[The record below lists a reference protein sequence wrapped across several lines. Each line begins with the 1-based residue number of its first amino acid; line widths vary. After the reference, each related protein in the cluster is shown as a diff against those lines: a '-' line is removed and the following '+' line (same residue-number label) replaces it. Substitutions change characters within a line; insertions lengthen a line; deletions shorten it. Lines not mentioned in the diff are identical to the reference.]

1 MKVMNSAAD
10 QPQRRFNPL
19 TTLVLHF
26 RPRRVPEKT
35 LRFSLTWGL
44 GGMAVVLV
52 TLQLFTGILLKFA
65 YGPVP
70 TQAYDSLVR
79 LQEGFLF
86 GQLVR
91 NIHYWGAN
99 LLVVVV
105 CLHGLRVFFT
115 GGFHPPRR
123 LNWVV
128 GLSLFILVLASNLTG
143 YLLPWDQLAYWATT
157 ICVGMLEYIPFIGSR
172 LQQVV
177 LGGPQIGPATLRN
190 FFALHTAV
198 FPALIVMLMAFHFWR
213 VRKAG
218 GLVIP
223 RFPAEEPDDKPTMVP
238 AHPDLLLRE
247 AAVALATIA
256 CVLALSLFFDV
267 PMGQL
272 ANPGLSPN
280 PTKAPWYFAGIQ
292 ELLMHFHP
300 TFALLIA
307 AALMVSAFYLPYL
320 NYREA
325 PAGVWFASV
334 NGRRTALAAA
344 LAGAVAT
351 PLAVVVDEYAVD
363 LAAMMPGWPQTLSL
377 GAVPT
382 TLFIA
387 AVVGLY
393 VLMVRKFQASRL
405 ESVQAVFIFLAVG
418 WLILTATCVVFR
430 GQGMELRWPF

>member
-1 MKVMNSAAD
+1 MIPATD
-10 QPQRRFNPL
+10 QPQRRFNL
-19 TTLVLHF
+19 LGTLVLHF
-26 RPRRVPEKT
+26 RPRRVPERC
-35 LRFSLTWGL
+35 LRYTLTWGL
-44 GGMAVVLV
+44 GGMAAVLV

-70 TQAYDSLVR
+70 TQAYESLVR

-86 GQLVR
+86 GQWVR
-91 NIHYWGAN
+91 NIHFWSAN

-128 GLSLFILVLASNLTG
+128 GLGLFILVLASNLTG

-157 ICVGMLEYIPFIGSR
+157 ICVGMLEYIPLAGSR

-198 FPALIVMLMAFHFWR
+198 VPILIVMLMAFHFWR

-223 RFPAEEPDDKPTMVP
+223 RSPAEAPDDKPTMVP
-238 AHPDLLLRE
+238 TQPDLLLRE
-247 AAVALATIA
+247 AAVALATVA
-256 CVLALSLFFDV
+256 GVLVLSLLLDA
-267 PMGQL
+267 PMGPP

-300 TFALLIA
+300 SFALLIA
-307 AALMVSAFYLPYL
+307 AALMFGAFYLPFL
-320 NYREA
+320 NYRET
-325 PAGVWFASV
+325 PAGVWFASA
-334 NGRRTALAAA
+334 NGRRTALVAA
-344 LAGAVAT
+344 LAAAVAT
-351 PLAVVVDEYAVD
+351 PLAVVLDEYAVD
-363 LAAMMPGWPQTLSL
+363 FSAMMPGWPQAFSL
-377 GAVPT
+377 GVVPT
-382 TLFIA
+382 ALLV
-387 AVVGLY
+387 AVVAGVY
-393 VLMVRKFQASRL
+393 VLMKRKFQASRL
-405 ESVQAVFIFLAVG
+405 ESVQAVFVFLAVG
-418 WLILTATCVVFR
+418 WLISTVTCALFR
-430 GQGMELRWPF
+430 GQGMRLRWPF

>member
-1 MKVMNSAAD
+1 MRPMTPAAD
-10 QPQRRFNPL
+10 PLQRRFNL
-19 TTLVLHF
+19 LGTLVLHF
-26 RPRRVPEKT
+26 RPRRVAEKT
-35 LRFSLTWGL
+35 LRFNLTWGL
-44 GGMAVVLV
+44 GGMAAVLV
-52 TLQLFTGILLKFA
+52 SLQLFTGILLKFA

-70 TQAYDSLVR
+70 TQAYESLLH

-91 NIHYWGAN
+91 NIHFWSAN

-157 ICVGMLEYIPFIGSR
+157 ICVGMLEYIPLVGSR

-177 LGGPQIGPATLRN
+177 LGGPQIGPATLRT

-198 FPALIVMLMAFHFWR
+198 FPVLIVMLMAFHFWR

-223 RFPAEEPDDKPTMVP
+223 RAPAEEPEDAPAMVP
-238 AHPDLLLRE
+238 TNPDLLLRE
-247 AAVALATIA
+247 AAVALAAIA
-256 CVLALSLFFDV
+256 GVLALALLYDA
-267 PMGQL
+267 PMGPP

-300 TFALLIA
+300 SFALLIVA
-307 AALMVSAFYLPYL
+307 GLTLGVFCLPYL
-320 NYREA
+320 NYHEA
-325 PAGVWFASV
+325 PAGVWFASAK
-334 NGRRTALAAA
+334 GRRTALVAA
-344 LAGAVAT
+344 LAGVVAT
-351 PLAVVVDEYAVD
+351 VLAVVLDEYTVD
-363 LAAMMPGWPQTLSL
+363 FSAMMPGWPQAFSL
-377 GAVPT
+377 GLVPT
-382 TLFIA
+382 ALFIA
-387 AVVGLY
+387 IVVGLY
-393 VLMVRKFQASRL
+393 VLMARKFQASRL
-405 ESVQAVFIFLAVG
+405 ESVQAVFVFLVAG
-418 WLILTATCVVFR
+418 WVISTATCVFFR
-430 GQGMELRWPF
+430 GQGMKLRWPF

>member
-1 MKVMNSAAD
+1 MTAKVLTAL
-10 QPQRRFNPL
+10 QPRRGFNL
-19 TTLVLHF
+19 LGTLVLHF
-26 RPRRVPEKT
+26 RPRRVAEKT

-44 GGMAVVLV
+44 GGMAAVLV
-52 TLQLFTGILLKFA
+52 SLQLFTGILLKFA

-70 TQAYDSLVR
+70 TQAYESLVR

-91 NIHYWGAN
+91 NIHFWSAN
-99 LLVVVV
+99 LLVVTVG
-105 CLHGLRVFFT
+105 LHALRVFFT

-157 ICVGMLEYIPFIGSR
+157 ICVGMLDYIPLIGSR

-177 LGGPQIGPATLRN
+177 LSGTQIGPATLRN
-190 FFALHTAV
+190 FFAMHTAV
-198 FPALIVMLMAFHFWR
+198 LPALIVMLMAFHFWR

-223 RFPAEEPDDKPTMVP
+223 RTPAEEPVDNPAMVP
-238 AHPDLLLRE
+238 TNPDLLLRE
-247 AAVALATIA
+247 AAVALAAIA
-256 CVLALSLFFDV
+256 GILILALICDAPLGA
-267 PMGQL
+267 P

-300 TFALLIA
+300 SFALLIA
-307 AALMVSAFYLPYL
+307 VALTAGLFCLPYL
-320 NYREA
+320 GYREA

-334 NGRRTALAAA
+334 NGRRTAFAAA
-344 LAGAVAT
+344 LAAFVAT
-351 PLAVVVDEYAVD
+351 PLAIVLNEYAID
-363 LAAMMPGWPQTLSL
+363 FPALLPGWPQAFSL

-382 TLFIA
+382 VLLIA
-387 AVVGLY
+387 AVAGLY
-393 VLMVRKFQASRL
+393 VLTARKFHASRL
-405 ESVQAVFIFLAVG
+405 ESIQAVVVFLAVG
-418 WLILTATCVVFR
+418 WLISTVTCVAFR
-430 GQGMELRWPF
+430 GQGMKLQWPF